1 MDVVIKIAKSLGS
14 MNLGVLIGVGVF
26 FIFLILLTLKGS
38 ILQTGLRIF
47 NKKKYGFYF
56 MIIPTFLAILV
67 NMILLFIAYLVVV
80 TKFDINI
87 VEVAVQF
94 LFNALTDFKPILYI
108 ILAVIIAEVIF
119 LIIQAFILKLVTFDI
134 YKSIKKLFKLITKKS
149 KEPEKQMLTGDI
161 KNNIQINTELNA
173 TTQEVELT
181 NTKPS
186 YVNGLLAGLFCF
198 SIMVFLTIILLYA
211 GEVVGSKLNL

>member
-1 MDVVIKIAKSLGS
+1 MDVVVKIAKSLGS
-14 MNLGVLIGVGVF
+14 MNLGVLIGIGVF
-26 FIFLILLTLKGS
+26 FVFLILLTLKGS

-67 NMILLFIAYLVVV
+67 NMILLFMAYLVVV

-134 YKSIKKLFKLITKKS
+134 YKSIKNLINKIAKKEKAENEIQDNNTNSTYELTK
-149 KEPEKQMLTGDI
+149 
-161 KNNIQINTELNA
+161 N
-173 TTQEVELT
+173 TQEIETT
-181 NTKPS
+181 NVKPS
-186 YVNGLLAGLFCF
+186 FVNGLLAGLFCF
-198 SIMVFLTIILLYA
+198 SIMVFLTIILLYI
-211 GEVVGSKLNL
+211 GERIGISLNL

>member
-1 MDVVIKIAKSLGS
+1 MDVVVKIAKSLGS
-14 MNLGVLIGVGVF
+14 MNLGVLIGIGVF
-26 FIFLILLTLKGS
+26 FVFLILLILKGS

-47 NKKKYGFYF
+47 NKKKYSFYF

-67 NMILLFIAYLVVV
+67 NMILLFMAYLVVV

-134 YKSIKKLFKLITKKS
+134 YKSIKNLIHKIANKISKKGKS
-149 KEPEKQMLTGDI
+149 ESETQDNNTNETYELAKNAPEANVT
-161 KNNIQINTELNA
+161 NA
-173 TTQEVELT
+173 
-181 NTKPS
+181 KPKFA
-186 YVNGLLAGLFCF
+186 NGLLAGLFCF
-198 SIMVFLTIILLYA
+198 SIMVFLTIILLYI
-211 GEVVGSKLNL
+211 GERIGISLNL

>member
-1 MDVVIKIAKSLGS
+1 MDVVVKIAKSLGS
-14 MNLGVLIGVGVF
+14 MNLGVLIGIGVF
-26 FIFLILLTLKGS
+26 FVFLILLTLKGS

-134 YKSIKKLFKLITKKS
+134 YKSIKNLIKKIVK
-149 KEPEKQMLTGDI
+149 KEKSESEMQ
-161 KNNIQINTELNA
+161 NNSTDDTYELAEN
-173 TTQEVELT
+173 TQEIETT
-181 NTKPS
+181 NARPS
-186 YVNGLLAGLFCF
+186 FVNGLLAGLFCF
-198 SIMVFLTIILLYA
+198 SIMVFLTIILLYI
-211 GEVVGSKLNL
+211 GERIGTSLNL

>member
-14 MNLGVLIGVGVF
+14 MNLGVLIGIGVF

-47 NKKKYGFYF
+47 TKKKYGFYF

-80 TKFDINI
+80 TRFDINI

-134 YKSIKKLFKLITKKS
+134 YKSIKNLIKKIANKISKKGKS
-149 KEPEKQMLTGDI
+149 KSETQ
-161 KNNIQINTELNA
+161 NNSTNDTY
-173 TTQEVELT
+173 ELT
-181 NTKPS
+181 ENTQGIETTNARPS
-186 YVNGLLAGLFCF
+186 FANGLLAGLFCF
-198 SIMVFLTIILLYA
+198 SIMVFLTIILLYI
-211 GEVVGSKLNL
+211 GERIGTSLNL